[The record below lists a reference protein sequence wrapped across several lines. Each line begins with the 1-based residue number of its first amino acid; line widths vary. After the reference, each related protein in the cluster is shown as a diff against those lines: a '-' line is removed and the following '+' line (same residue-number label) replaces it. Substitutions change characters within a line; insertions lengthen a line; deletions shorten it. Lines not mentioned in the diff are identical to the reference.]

1 MTLRL
6 LYNVCLVCISNSAHL
21 LKYKS
26 MKPLLSYAK
35 LVFSFN
41 IIKLNI
47 KETRY
52 IEKVSSRNG
61 HGLD

>member
-6 LYNVCLVCISNSAHL
+6 LRNVCLVRISNSAHL

-26 MKPLLSYAK
+26 MKPLLAYAK
-35 LVFSFN
+35 LFFSFN

-47 KETRY
+47 KEARY
-52 IEKVSSRNG
+52 IEKVSSKNR